1 MMISSQLKKPIMLHL
16 KRLAMPM
23 VRMIPLLL
31 FLKIIL
37 KFKSLTYKKHN
48 RCLKKEKE
56 SQDVNLYRFNIIL
69 QIHMFILTIM
79 IVLDVIIVA
88 VSMGTA
94 FPVRYVIIASVVQY
108 YAILTHA
115 VMDAQ
120 GFIVVASSA
129 YLVAKYFNV

>member
-1 MMISSQLKKPIMLHL
+1 
-16 KRLAMPM
+16 MPM

-56 SQDVNLYRFNIIL
+56 SQDVNLYLFNIIL

-79 IVLDVIIVA
+79 IVLDVITAA

-120 GFIVVASSA
+120 GFIVVVSSA
-129 YLVAKYFNV
+129 YRVAKYFNV